1 MSSPIAGAPV
11 GLGIDHCEVDR
22 LRRAMARHGRR
33 FLERVFTPGERAY
46 CDAFR
51 RDPETHYAARFA
63 AKEATAKAL
72 GSGIA
77 MGVNWREIEVTRAP
91 GSPPEISIHG
101 RARQRAERLGIGRL
115 LLTITHTDDLASA
128 VVIAISGESRNLSGG
143 ETAP

>member
-1 MSSPIAGAPV
+1 MTGSPV
-11 GLGIDHCEVDR
+11 GLGIDHCEVER
-22 LRRAMARHGRR
+22 IRSAIRKHGRR

-63 AKEATAKAL
+63 AKEAAAKAL

-91 GSPPEISIHG
+91 GAPPEISIYG
-101 RARQRAERLGIGRL
+101 KARRRAERLGIGRF

-128 VVIAISGESRNLSGG
+128 VVIAVAGESRNLPGG